1 MKVSSLFLG
10 AALILATAACHSSQV
25 RIPGEPLGPNERL
38 TGVASAHSTGFML
51 FQVIPINQNERFR
64 RALQNATMQA
74 GGTRLTDVVISERWF
89 WTPVGNGF
97 SFHVQGAG
105 VTNK

>member
-1 MKVSSLFLG
+1 MKFFSLFLG
-10 AALILATAACHSSQV
+10 AALILATAACHSTQV
-25 RIPGEPLGPNERL
+25 RIPGEPLGPDERL
-38 TGVASAHSTGFML
+38 TGVASAHSTGLML

-64 RALQNATMQA
+64 KALQNATMQA

-89 WTPVGNGF
+89 WTPIGNGF

-105 VTNK
+105 VTKK

>member
-1 MKVSSLFLG
+1 MKLSSLLLG
-10 AALILATAACHSSQV
+10 AALMFTTVACHSSQV

-38 TGVASAHSTGFML
+38 TGVASAHSSGFML
-51 FQVIPINQNERFR
+51 FQVIPINQNTRFEK
-64 RALQNATMQA
+64 ALQTATTKA
-74 GGTRLTDVVISERWF
+74 GGTRLTDVVISERWW